1 MGFEFV
7 KEFIHEFEEGGEVG
21 LVGGS
26 FETEVDEVA
35 LLTPFFAVGVENII
49 PENGAGYERS

>member
-7 KEFIHEFEEGGEVG
+7 KEFVHEFEEGGEVG

-35 LLTPFFAVGVENII
+35 LLTQEILKYDFSRFE
-49 PENGAGYERS
+49 GA